1 MKQLMVLF
9 LVVLLLAGCSLRT
22 QTGTSLQPVELSGVL
37 QGDHVVGGT
46 VLVTADLLVPAGS
59 SLVIKAGTTLL
70 VRESESTK
78 IDPEYLSPL
87 TEIIVR
93 GRLLVDGRSDAVVTF
108 MPENPGAEGEPA
120 WAGLLLDGATDSAIR
135 HAHIVQPD
143 TGILLVNSSPDLI
156 GNQISRARYGIV
168 VQGGTARIL
177 DNEVTLGEGG
187 IFCWSESRP
196 YLKGNLVVA
205 NEEEGIVVARGSRP
219 YLDRNTVSGNGIG
232 LVVPAGLP
240 FDSTLI
246 AGNRENVRVLAAE
259 GAAHR

>member
-1 MKQLMVLF
+1 MKRLL
-9 LVVLLLAGCSLRT
+9 VLLSVLMLLTGCALRT
-22 QTGTSLQPVELSGVL
+22 LTGTPQLPVELSGVL

-46 VLVTADLLVPAGS
+46 VLVTADLLVPVGS
-59 SLVIKAGTTLL
+59 SLVIKPGTTLL
-70 VRESESTK
+70 VRASESTK

-87 TEIIVR
+87 TEILVR

-108 MPENPGAEGEPA
+108 MPENPGIKGEPA

-135 HAHIVQPD
+135 YAHITQPD
-143 TGILLVNSSPDLI
+143 TGILLVNAAPDII
-156 GNQISRARYGIV
+156 GNQISRARYGIIA
-168 VQGGTARIL
+168 QGGNARIL
-177 DNEVTLGEGG
+177 DNEVTLGDGG
-187 IFCWSESRP
+187 IFCWNGSRP

-240 FDSTLI
+240 YDATLI
-246 AGNRENVRVLAAE
+246 AGNRENIRVLAAE
-259 GAAHR
+259 GEAQR